1 MRVAPCSNV
10 GTNLQCEMDPVSQAK
25 ASSDLAQHGLDVV
38 GWYHSHPTFA
48 PTPSLRDIDTQSTFQ
63 VSKFDYCCY
72 FLNFTPK
79 KCLQSACKAIQLQFL
94 MYQRMAGLALYFT
107 PILRLYYAYVFQE
120 KSGRQRG

>member
-25 ASSDLAQHGLDVV
+25 ASNDLAQHGLDVV

-63 VSKFDYCCY
+63 VSIFASVKAKN
-72 FLNFTPK
+72 FLLIVLSCHTAWCFVTA
-79 KCLQSACKAIQLQFL
+79 KCWI
-94 MYQRMAGLALYFT
+94 M
-107 PILRLYYAYVFQE
+107 LRKVT
-120 KSGRQRG
+120 

>member
-25 ASSDLAQHGLDVV
+25 ASSDLAQHGLEVV

-63 VSKFDYCCY
+63 VM
-72 FLNFTPK
+72 N
-79 KCLQSACKAIQLQFL
+79 
-94 MYQRMAGLALYFT
+94 GLAFSSNFFRKT
-107 PILRLYYAYVFQE
+107 ETDRNM
-120 KSGRQRG
+120 

>member
-1 MRVAPCSNV
+1 MLCFKIIRSHTQIMRVAPCSNV

-63 VSKFDYCCY
+63 VSLRTVIKM
-72 FLNFTPK
+72 FLF
-79 KCLQSACKAIQLQFL
+79 
-94 MYQRMAGLALYFT
+94 
-107 PILRLYYAYVFQE
+107 VFA
-120 KSGRQRG
+120 S